1 MGIQMAH
8 LAVIARKKLSGI
20 TYDLKALF
28 TAGDQTFD
36 PAEVL
41 STPAQGVQTGSL
53 TVVDTGAGTVKIDT
67 NRLELVGSGTWDQ
80 TGVRETTGTTKAL
93 GKAAIITLP
102 HNTSAASI
110 FGFNTAAGIARA
122 TGLDFEFSAADNL
135 TVTPLGASATRLVVG
150 VVVDGTSYSLMLVS
164 GGFNAAGKPYVIG
177 DTKADFTY
185 GMWYFIKGGI
195 YTTWTLV
202 WVSPTDNTATLY
214 QHVQALEASAVYP
227 DTFLIPT
234 AVLDPDVIQKLWF
247 FDTFTGT
254 NNDQLV
260 SAHTPEVM
268 AGAAGTGN
276 PWESGG
282 TTWTIQGNAAS
293 NNPGLEASLW
303 DADAAVFTS
312 GTYSW
317 VAYGANTLAN
327 IGNELEITYVNS
339 ANGAYVQLRSIFDLA
354 SDLIVGKLYKF
365 SIAAYYTG
373 GSVGPDIYITDPTTG
388 FYTTDLTG
396 SKTTYTVFISA
407 KSATQA
413 TITASHL
420 GASNVVY
427 LDDLSLQEIT
437 LNELFVTDDLSITEG
452 LFDVNVT
459 IPAVTNG
466 MAGLVLALDD
476 KDTPANFIQV
486 YYNRGTGKVEV
497 WKCVA
502 GTYTN
507 LINTTATYGDGYQLR
522 AIVDYVSA
530 TDDLKLKVYYNNVL
544 IDAEQTIEDNGI
556 AGGTRYGTMSTDSA
570 NTLDNFTVTKRTDA
584 ARDAEITTKTGSIY

>member
-1 MGIQMAH
+1 MIKPWMFIPTAAAFYE
-8 LAVIARKKLSGI
+8 LE
-20 TYDLKALF
+20 ALF
-28 TAGDQTFD
+28 TGDNQTFSD
-36 PAEVL
+36 AQVLDTAAE
-41 STPAQGVQTGSL
+41 GVETGSL

-67 NRLELVGSGTWDQ
+67 NRLELVGSGTWDE
-80 TGVRETTGTTKAL
+80 TGIRETTGTTKAL

-164 GGFNAAGKPYVIG
+164 GSFNAAGKPYVIG

-185 GMWYFIKGGI
+185 GMWYFIRGGI
-195 YTTWTLV
+195 YTTFTLV

-234 AVLDPDVIQKLWF
+234 DVLDPDVIQKLWF

-293 NNPGLEASLW
+293 NDPGLEASLW
-303 DADAAVFTS
+303 DADASTFEGGVS
-312 GTYSW
+312 TYSW
-317 VAYGANTLAN
+317 AGGATKTNDANTLKIDATGGGNAYVTLSDAN
-327 IGNELEITYVNS
+327 DLS
-339 ANGAYVQLRSIFDLA
+339 ANLV
-354 SDLIVGKLYKF
+354 VGKIYLMGGDIKADAGDTIQYQIVDGSITKTIASVTSTSFVNTSGFLSFKGGTAYMQITLTPGIGWLDNLY
-365 SIAAYYTG
+365 
-373 GSVGPDIYITDPTTG
+373 V
-388 FYTTDLTG
+388 
-396 SKTTYTVFISA
+396 
-407 KSATQA
+407 
-413 TITASHL
+413 
-420 GASNVVY
+420 
-427 LDDLSLQEIT
+427 QEIT
-437 LNELFVTDDLSITEG
+437 LNELFATDDLSITEG
-452 LFDVNVT
+452 MFDVNVT

-476 KDTPANFIQV
+476 KDTPANFIQA

-507 LINTTATYGDGYQLR
+507 LINTAATYVAGAQLR

-530 TDDLKLKVYYNNVL
+530 TDDIKLKVYYNNVL

-570 NTLDNFTVTKRTDA
+570 NTLDNFTATKRTDA
-584 ARDAEITTKTGSIY
+584 AWDAEITTKTGSIY